1 MYFSKTIIR
10 VFFLFGMA
18 NNVMGEK
25 YYAIIYL
32 MIIAK
37 TKATFVI
44 NFFNNCIC
52 GLMFFE
58 CLDYDVTDQN

>member
-1 MYFSKTIIR
+1 M
-10 VFFLFGMA
+10 FGMA